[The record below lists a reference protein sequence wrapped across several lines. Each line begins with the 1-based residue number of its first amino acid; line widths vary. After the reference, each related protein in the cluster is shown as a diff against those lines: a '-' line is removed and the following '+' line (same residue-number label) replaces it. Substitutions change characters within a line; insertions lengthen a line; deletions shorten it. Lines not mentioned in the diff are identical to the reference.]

1 MTSPGRDIRNQA
13 AAPLRP
19 VRLGKLNPVI
29 EQRAGGVIHI
39 RSAEELARYHDKLSQ
54 PLEHWAKVAPDR
66 LFLAQR
72 DAQGEWR
79 KLSYAQALS
88 DARRIGAALLRRG
101 LSAEKPIV
109 VLSGNDIEQA

>member
-1 MTSPGRDIRNQA
+1 MTSPSRISEIERRHRCVPSGWA
-13 AAPLRP
+13 E
-19 VRLGKLNPVI
+19 LNPVI

-39 RSAEELARYHDKLSQ
+39 RARGAACPLSRQAQ
-54 PLEHWAKVAPDR
+54 PAARALGQVAPDR

-88 DARRIGAALLRRG
+88 DVRQIGAALLRREA
-101 LSAEKPIV
+101 LR
-109 VLSGNDIEQA
+109 

>member
-1 MTSPGRDIRNQA
+1 M
-13 AAPLRP
+13 RP

-39 RSAEELARYHDKLSQ
+39 RAAEELARYHDKLSQ

-88 DARRIGAALLRRG
+88 DVRRIGAALLRRG

-109 VLSGNDIEQA
+109 VVVRQ

>member
-88 DARRIGAALLRRG
+88 DARRIGAA
-101 LSAEKPIV
+101 
-109 VLSGNDIEQA
+109 